1 MSSYALL
8 QQAADNKR
16 EVVAVDLEG
25 TLTAGSAWRGMRDYL
40 VENGR
45 EVEAKRFVYKRLP
58 EYYLRRITGRG
69 MREFKNRWILQLLQ
83 FFRGY
88 NKEQFS
94 EMTAWAV
101 ENEMWPQRRLPVLKE
116 LVEQQE
122 QGHRVIVVTGL
133 FEPYVASLI
142 AKIPGV
148 EAIGTPMIFEGGKV
162 TGEIATPFNIGTRKV
177 EALAPFMREG
187 KILSAYG
194 DTFPDRHMLAASTLP
209 VAVSPDK
216 SLRRMAEDE
225 GWRILQEEVMSSS
238 SETAAAA

>member
-8 QQAADNKR
+8 QQAADSKQ

-40 VENGR
+40 VENGQ
-45 EVEAKRFVYKRLP
+45 EAEAKRFVYKRLP
-58 EYYLRRITGRG
+58 EYYVRRITGRG

-88 NKEQFS
+88 SEAQFQ

-101 ENEMWPQRRLPVLKE
+101 ENEIWPQRRLPVLQE
-116 LVEQQE
+116 LAEHLA
-122 QGHRVIVVTGL
+122 QGYRVIVVTGL

-142 AKIPGV
+142 AKMPGV
-148 EAIGTPMIFEGGKV
+148 EAIGTPMVFEDGLV
-162 TGEIATPFNIGTRKV
+162 TGKLATPFNIGTRKV
-177 EALAPFMREG
+177 EALTPFMREG

-216 SLRRMAEDE
+216 NLRRLAQEK
-225 GWRILQEEVMSSS
+225 GWRILQEEAKSPSNG
-238 SETAAAA
+238 TGDAA